1 MGMGSHGWVGSV
13 QSEAITQSFH
23 LPHPEY
29 PGLVLALKQGWV
41 LIGALP
47 LMLWF
52 T

>member
-1 MGMGSHGWVGSV
+1 MGGWALHS
-13 QSEAITQSFH
+13 QRPITQSFH

-29 PGLVLALKQGWV
+29 RGLVLALKQGWV